1 MSEYLHPD
9 IAYPWAY
16 VAACAEIGEEAITD
30 HIWDCI
36 GYATR
41 YGKGTG
47 LKDALELPYEE
58 LTQYLRALSRI
69 VDAEVIA
76 SKAK

>member
-1 MSEYLHPD
+1 MWS
-9 IAYPWAY
+9 Y
-16 VAACAEIGEEAITD
+16 VAACDELGAEAVTD
-30 HIWDCI
+30 HIWDNI
-36 GYATR
+36 SYATR

-47 LKDALELPYEE
+47 LREALELPYEE
-58 LTQYLRALSRI
+58 LTEYLRALSRI